1 MDGWVD
7 GKNGMNRW
15 MGGWVDGKNG
25 RLNGWMDGWVGLWKE
40 WDE

>member
-1 MDGWVD
+1 MDGWMGGWVY

-25 RLNGWMDGWVGLWKE
+25 RLNGWMDGLVG
-40 WDE
+40 